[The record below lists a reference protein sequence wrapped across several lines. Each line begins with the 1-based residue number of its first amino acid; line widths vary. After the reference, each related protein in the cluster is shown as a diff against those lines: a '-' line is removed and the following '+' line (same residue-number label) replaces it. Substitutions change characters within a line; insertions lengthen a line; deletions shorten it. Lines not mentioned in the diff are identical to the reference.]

1 MEQLTEKITAVR
13 DELAKVQAKIPA
25 KDSNSAVSKDKE
37 TFKQLFDSLLN
48 QKKGAFWLYIWAFG
62 MERLL
67 VAATWSD
74 HSFSHNISYPHL

>member
-62 MERLL
+62 ITFHILIYRSTKEKEAL
-67 VAATWSD
+67 V
-74 HSFSHNISYPHL
+74 